1 MNRHIVTLLI
11 ITFLAFGFVSCGKTG
26 QTGPEGKPGNPK
38 AEKKAGGDE
47 KIDIDKLDL
56 PPRMKKAI
64 KEGKIPMSRV
74 KEMLARRKG
83 KQGAPTVRIARVE
96 RKPIHS
102 YLILNGTV
110 EPERKV
116 EVFSRLSA
124 YVNRL
129 ASEEGDLVK
138 EGQLLAHLDDTE
150 IRISYQQAKIQL
162 DQAKLTLDEELN
174 NHTRNQELK
183 KNNLISEQMF
193 QASQATYR
201 KAKLEYE
208 NKLENFKNLKLQLD
222 YTRITAPVGG
232 FVTERLV
239 EVGSK
244 VNANQQVF
252 TVEDFN
258 PLLIKVYVPTSD
270 IVNLKKGMIAAINTD
285 ILKGMTFEGTV
296 KLINPRIDVQ
306 SGTVKVTI
314 EVFDKAMRLKPGM
327 FVEVKIMVSDKDD
340 ALVIPR
346 KSVQYKQNIPYVFVF
361 KRGEV
366 SRRDIVT
373 GITEGDDIE
382 VLEGIDDGEAI
393 VTVGVETLKDN
404 MKVNV
409 AR

>member
-11 ITFLAFGFVSCGKTG
+11 ITFLAVGFVSCGKQG
-26 QTGPEGKPGNPK
+26 PAGPEGTPENPK
-38 AEKKAGGDE
+38 ANAKVAKDE

-56 PPRMKKAI
+56 PPRLKQAVKD
-64 KEGKIPMSRV
+64 GKIPMSRV
-74 KEMLARRKG
+74 KEMLERRKG
-83 KQGAPTVRIARVE
+83 REGALTVEVARVE

-124 YVNRL
+124 YVKRL
-129 ASEEGDLVK
+129 ASEEGELVK
-138 EGQLLAHLDDTE
+138 EGQLLAQLDDTE

-162 DQAKLTLDEELN
+162 DQAKLTLDEEQGN
-174 NHTRNQELK
+174 YTRNQELK
-183 KNNLISEQMF
+183 KNSLISEQAF
-193 QASQATYR
+193 QASQATFR

-208 NKLENFKNLKLQLD
+208 NKVEAFKNLKLQLD

-232 FVTERLV
+232 YVTERLI

-252 TVEDFN
+252 TVEDFH

-270 IVNLKKGMIAAINTD
+270 IVNLKQGMVAAINTD

-346 KSVQYKQNIPYVFVF
+346 KSVQYKQNKPYVFMF
-361 KRGEV
+361 NRGEV
-366 SRRDIVT
+366 SRREIVT

-382 VLEGIDDGEAI
+382 VLEGIDDGETI